1 MYEWL
6 KSIILPLL
14 RIEGGEPHPPAG
26 HTPAE
31 IRRIERAAPGYLRL
45 KLFGWGLYAVVWGL
59 AVMVASTLLLLADAR
74 LLLLVIPLIL
84 FAIAKAAT
92 LYVTMRLDY
101 ELRWYVLTDRSL
113 MIREGVWN
121 VKEITLT
128 YANAQNVRVTQGPLE
143 RLFGYSTL
151 EVETAG
157 GGSAEHGMA
166 THCARLPGLD
176 RPEEVR
182 DMILDGVR
190 RVGTAGL
197 GDLDDHMPHAIAS
210 DAAGSATRIPAAL
223 ALPATSATTIV
234 MREAWDEARA
244 LREALERRP
253 RPETE

>member
-26 HTPAE
+26 HTPGE

-45 KLFGWGLYAVVWGL
+45 KLFWWGVYAATWGL
-59 AVMVASTLLLLADAR
+59 AVLIASTLLLLADAR

-84 FAIAKAAT
+84 VALAKAAT

-121 VKEITLT
+121 TKEITLT
-128 YANAQNVRVTQGPLE
+128 FANAQNVRVTQGPLE
-143 RLFGYSTL
+143 RLFGYSTV

-157 GGSAEHGMA
+157 GGSAENGM
-166 THCARLPGLD
+166 TPHRARLPGLE
-176 RPEEVR
+176 RPHEVR
-182 DMILDGVR
+182 DLILDGVR
-190 RVGTAGL
+190 RVGTTGL
-197 GDLDDHMPHAIAS
+197 GDLDDHQPRAIAPG
-210 DAAGSATRIPAAL
+210 ATGIATTIPAGHAGSATTDSTAAL
-223 ALPATSATTIV
+223 QQV
-234 MREAWDEARA
+234 WDEARA
-244 LREALERRP
+244 LRVALERGQRP
-253 RPETE
+253 PAE